1 MEKSTQSK
9 VFFEVAV
16 QHLSRKFFKTHLRQ
30 STFQQSCYIMLAT
43 MLKNLLCDGGF
54 PRNSLKVSS
63 TAAVTNIIGEKKY
76 EHQKTNQTIQEEQAV
91 FV

>member
-1 MEKSTQSK
+1 
-9 VFFEVAV
+9 
-16 QHLSRKFFKTHLRQ
+16 
-30 STFQQSCYIMLAT
+30 MLAT

-63 TAAVTNIIGEKKY
+63 TAAVTNIIGEEKY
-76 EHQKTNQTIQEEQAV
+76 EHQKTNQIIQKEQAV